1 MEKDFKFAVEDI
13 QKIDISEYEDDEFAV
28 AKMGYLST
36 KPNSHGLKISEKVLR
51 ESASTVLNKWLVADM
66 TGIVDAGTHT
76 KEEKIVGRIPKEQ
89 EVEFVYDDDG
99 YLRAYVDVVISK
111 IYAKD
116 FCKIFEEEN
125 NRAVSVEM
133 RVLSNEDDES
143 LVESFKIV
151 GVTTLGKQIRPSCPD
166 SDIKFTRFSEEE
178 ADKFFAKVHNNSLTV
193 LKKFVEERR
202 ESMADKTYKI
212 DKSKDAM
219 SDTPWQ
225 DIDKTELHNKIME
238 AKNKATLVKSVYLLV
253 KDGWEDAPSE
263 KLKYPVMEIKGDKI
277 VYNRNALASALGYA
291 KKENEESVVSKVE
304 AIYKKLGL
312 GKEEDAEMAE
322 IEFAAVNIGELWN
335 NVWNVVRKHSDW
347 RYSVE
352 GIYEQDNKKFAILKD
367 GEGNLYRLD
376 FTLTEEEGL
385 VASDTIVEVKQEFI
399 ETEDIQKFAEPEG
412 AEKYTQFEIEG
423 RKAWAKVIKKVQ
435 DHEGDGAY
443 VDSIEDNHII
453 YTKDDVRYRV
463 EADVKV
469 DKDDKSVDADIKWD
483 TVKKDR
489 DQKMAEMTPEEM
501 AEKIGELQKNIEER
515 DNIIMEKDE
524 AMKKMEE
531 ELSDLREFK
540 KTCMEKDKAC
550 AVESVM
556 NEVKDFMDSEQFK
569 ALRDEGMACEFAQ
582 IDAWSNK
589 VKAISFESVK
599 GAKKNKADSIMKF
612 SAAIDTT
619 TKPNSV
625 WERLKNL

>member
-13 QKIDISEYEDDEFAV
+13 QRLNVEEYDENEYCV
-28 AKMGYLST
+28 ARMKFLST
-36 KPNSHGLKISEKVLR
+36 RPNSHGLKFSEEVLKR
-51 ESASTVLNKWLVADM
+51 DAKTVLGTWIVAEMLVGDFTTHTPAESII
-66 TGIVDAGTHT
+66 GIV
-76 KEEKIVGRIPKEQ
+76 PKDQ
-89 EVEFVYDDDG
+89 DVEFVEADDG
-99 YLRAYVDVVISK
+99 YIDAYVDVVLSK
-111 IYAKD
+111 RYAKD
-116 FCKIFEEEN
+116 AYDVFVKDN
-125 NRAVSVEM
+125 DRSVSVEFNY
-133 RVLSNEDDES
+133 SHPEDDEYE
-143 LVESFKIV
+143 VESYVIR
-151 GVTTLGKQIRPSCPD
+151 GTTILGKTINPSVPQAN
-166 SDIKFTRFSEEE
+166 ITVTRFSEEE

-193 LKKFVEERR
+193 LKKFVEERK
-202 ESMADKTYKI
+202 ESMAEKTYKI

-225 DIDKTELHNKIME
+225 DIDKTELRNKIME

-253 KDGWEDAPSE
+253 EDGWEDAPSE

-322 IEFAAVNIGELWN
+322 N
-335 NVWNVVRKHSDW
+335 
-347 RYSVE
+347 
-352 GIYEQDNKKFAILKD
+352 
-367 GEGNLYRLD
+367 
-376 FTLTEEEGL
+376 
-385 VASDTIVEVKQEFI
+385 
-399 ETEDIQKFAEPEG
+399 
-412 AEKYTQFEIEG
+412 TQNFEIEG

-453 YTKDDVRYRV
+453 YTKGDVRYRV
-463 EADVKV
+463 EADIKV

-483 TVKKDR
+483 TVKKDD
-489 DQKMAEMTPEEM
+489 DQKMAEDEAKCEDKEEKKM
-501 AEKIGELQKNIEER
+501 SDDCDCRDDDHDNEEDFAKKCAEMEKKIEER
-515 DNIIMEKDE
+515 DNIIMENE
-524 AMKKMEE
+524 KKMEE
-531 ELSDLREFK
+531 MEKELAELREFK

-556 NEVKDFMDSEQFK
+556 NEVKDFMNDEQFK

-582 IDAWSNK
+582 IDAWTNK

-599 GAKKNKADSIMKF
+599 SNKKTPKASSVMWFSAPVQTEKNK
-612 SAAIDTT
+612 
-619 TKPNSV
+619 NSL
-625 WERLKNL
+625 WA

>member
-1 MEKDFKFAVEDI
+1 MEKNFSFAVEDI
-13 QKIDISEYEDDEFAV
+13 QRINLSEYEDDEFAV

-36 KPNSHGLKISEKVLR
+36 KPNSHRLKISEKVLR

-89 EVEFVYDDDG
+89 NVEFVYDDDG

-133 RVLSNEDDES
+133 RVLSNEDDEN

-166 SDIKFTRFSEEE
+166 SDIEFTRFSEEE

-193 LKKFVEERR
+193 LKKFVEERK
-202 ESMADKTYKI
+202 ESMAEKTYKI

-225 DIDKTELHNKIME
+225 DIDKTELRNKIME

-253 KDGWEDAPSE
+253 EDGWEDAPSE

-312 GKEEDAEMAE
+312 RKEEDAKMAE
-322 IEFAAVNIGELWN
+322 IAFAAVDIGDMWGRVFDAL
-335 NVWNVVRKHSDW
+335 HDHYPDGDW
-347 RYSVE
+347 GSVYRID
-352 GIYEQDNKKFAILKD
+352 GIYEQDNKKFAIIHRKD
-367 GEGNLYRLD
+367 EDVKYRLD
-376 FTLTEEEGL
+376 FSLTEEGL
-385 VASDTIVEVKQEFI
+385 TLADEIVKVKMEIVE
-399 ETEDIQKFAEPEG
+399 TDDIKKFAEPEN
-412 AEKYTQFEIEG
+412 AAKYKKFE
-423 RKAWAKVIKKVQ
+423 
-435 DHEGDGAY
+435 DD
-443 VDSIEDNHII
+443 DS
-453 YTKDDVRYRV
+453 DD
-463 EADVKV
+463 DDKSDD
-469 DKDDKSVDADIKWD
+469 DKDDEDKEE
-483 TVKKDR
+483 
-489 DQKMAEMTPEEM
+489 KMSEEDMM
-501 AEKIGELQKNIEER
+501 AKISELQKSVEER
-515 DNIIMEKDE
+515 DNIIMEKDSCM
-524 AMKKMEE
+524 ADMEK
-531 ELSDLREFK
+531 ELAELREFK
-540 KTCMEKDKAC
+540 KTCMERDKAC

-556 NEVKDFMDSEQFK
+556 NEVKDFMNDEQFK
-569 ALRDEGMACEFAQ
+569 ALREEGMSCEFEQ
-582 IDAWSNK
+582 VDAWKNK
-589 VKAISFESVK
+589 VKAACFEAV
-599 GAKKNKADSIMKF
+599 KKNPGKKSNLLTF
-612 SAAIDTT
+612 SAPIYTQNQN
-619 TKPNSV
+619 KSSSV
-625 WERLKNL
+625 WERL

>member
-13 QKIDISEYEDDEFAV
+13 QRLNVEEYDENEYCV
-28 AKMGYLST
+28 ARMKFLST
-36 KPNSHGLKISEKVLR
+36 RPNSHGLKFSEEVLR
-51 ESASTVLNKWLVADM
+51 RDAKTVLGTWIVAEMLAGDFL
-66 TGIVDAGTHT
+66 THTPAESIIGIV
-76 KEEKIVGRIPKEQ
+76 PKNQ
-89 EVEFVYDDDG
+89 DVEFVEADDG
-99 YLRAYVDVVISK
+99 YLDAYVDVVLSK
-111 IYAKD
+111 RYAKD
-116 FCKIFEEEN
+116 AYDVFVKDN
-125 NRAVSVEM
+125 DRSVSIEFNY
-133 RVLSNEDDES
+133 SHPEDDEYE
-143 LVESFKIV
+143 VENYVIR
-151 GVTTLGKQIRPSCPD
+151 GTTILGKTVKPSVPKAN
-166 SDIKFTRFSEEE
+166 ITVTRFSEEE

-225 DIDKTELHNKIME
+225 DIDKTELRNKIME

-253 KDGWEDAPSE
+253 EDGWEDAPSE

-312 GKEEDAEMAE
+312 GKEDDAKMSE
-322 IEFAAVNIGELWN
+322 
-335 NVWNVVRKHSDW
+335 NVTN
-347 RYSVE
+347 
-352 GIYEQDNKKFAILKD
+352 
-367 GEGNLYRLD
+367 
-376 FTLTEEEGL
+376 
-385 VASDTIVEVKQEFI
+385 
-399 ETEDIQKFAEPEG
+399 
-412 AEKYTQFEIEG
+412 FEIEG
-423 RKAWAKVIKKVQ
+423 RKAWAEVIKKVQ

-483 TVKKDR
+483 TVKKDA
-489 DQKMAEMTPEEM
+489 DQKMAESEAKCECKDKMSDCGCEDDGHGDKHEDEDFAAKCAEM
-501 AEKIGELQKNIEER
+501 EKKIEER
-515 DNIIMEKDE
+515 DNIIMEKD
-524 AMKKMEE
+524 KKMEE
-531 ELSDLREFK
+531 MEKELSDLREFK

-556 NEVKDFMDSEQFK
+556 NEVKDFMNDEQFK
-569 ALRDEGMACEFAQ
+569 ALHDEGMACEFAQ

-589 VKAISFESVK
+589 VKAISFEMVK

-619 TKPNSV
+619 TSCYNEYMAQSAV
-625 WERLKNL
+625 LKGAK